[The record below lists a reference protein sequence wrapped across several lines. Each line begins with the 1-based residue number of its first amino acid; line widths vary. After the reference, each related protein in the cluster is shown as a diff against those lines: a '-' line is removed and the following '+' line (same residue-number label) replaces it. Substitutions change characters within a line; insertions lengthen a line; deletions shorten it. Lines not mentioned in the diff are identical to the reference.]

1 MQVKNLSISQFAN
14 SVGVGIETVRYYQRQ
29 GLLATPKQAEGI
41 RRYDESDIRQLRFIK
56 NAQKAGFTLKEIK
69 ELISLDTSSDHE
81 RAYEIAS
88 ERLKALD
95 LHIAE
100 MQEARNQLKSLADE
114 CADKRQG
121 QCCAILAAFEV

>member
-29 GLLATPKQAEGI
+29 GLLAIPKQAEGI